1 VGHAQGD
8 LGGAMKAAPFDYFR
22 SDTLDETLAAL
33 AQYGLDARII
43 AGGQS
48 LGAMLNMR
56 ILSPKALIDINGL
69 DDLAHVSVASE
80 MIATGAMVRQS
91 DAMVDCRIRDCVP
104 LLARALPYVGHYQ
117 TRNRGTLGGSVAHA
131 DPSAEVPLALATL
144 GGDVELRSRR
154 RRRRLKAADFF
165 QSALVTA
172 REPDELLTALYWPA
186 RKPLHGYAFAEF
198 ALRHGDYAI
207 VAVACVAQ
215 MTANGAL
222 SALRL
227 GFGGCGDTPQI
238 VAPEGGP
245 AYGRLDD
252 EAITAMAQSAAAEI
266 ECRTDLMASA
276 DYRRQLAGVLAGSAL
291 TAATAEAV
299 AHA

>member
-1 VGHAQGD
+1 
-8 LGGAMKAAPFDYFR
+8 
-22 SDTLDETLAAL
+22 
-33 AQYGLDARII
+33 
-43 AGGQS
+43 
-48 LGAMLNMR
+48 
-56 ILSPKALIDINGL
+56 
-69 DDLAHVSVASE
+69 

-276 DYRRQLAGVLAGSAL
+276 DYRRQLAGVLAGSAM
-291 TAATAEAV
+291 AAAAAEAV